1 MKKIIKEQTKKV
13 DCSACGNPEQCRV
26 CMFQFMIKPS
36 KNNNNK
42 PYFVGDFDSFFSEK
56 FQNNSSLKSLYSLL
70 VSKNIYQFTY
80 ADFVKKYAC
89 DLVNKSGDES
99 LWGKETIGICK
110 TTLPPE
116 PIKKSTPIE
125 IIQKYSNQGIFPFT
139 KGKLVTNAD
148 GINGYYE
155 KEGKHQG
162 REGIFII
169 QAPNKEG
176 VTNYGF
182 YIDGENVFNGVH
194 KIQNIIHES
203 KRKKKNISERHDRD
217 LRVLHLLK
225 EVSRINETKKKLV
238 LEALSPGQA
247 KAELQKVTAKYF
259 STEVDFLDQIQME
272 NYTAQIIDL
281 LNKEYK
287 GNIFGW
293 FRRAIELAS
302 VTIPGESG
310 EESEIRPKTDRYIQM
325 LAELNGIQTKA
336 LFYDPTTTEIE
347 NGQYEAILP
356 ESVRG
361 LVKTGLKV
369 YRPKITTKDE
379 NSFRTKEVSKESCQ
393 TELRTIYSEAQGT
406 FRNNKDYCKS
416 QTFQDRKDYLKDC
429 YNKSNFKKTANIV
442 TANQNRFYQM
452 YEQLYRGIM
461 TNRDGGTTR
470 LPNECAFKN

>member
-1 MKKIIKEQTKKV
+1 MDVNRFELFKKWMDDARTNLADEDFKEFEAQHDNAIKFTKV
-13 DCSACGNPEQCRV
+13 WFTNYDDIDELRALLSDG
-26 CMFQFMIKPS
+26 ILTPS
-36 KNNNNK
+36 ELENK
-42 PYFVGDFDSFFSEK
+42 TFW
-56 FQNNSSLKSLYSLL
+56 
-70 VSKNIYQFTY
+70 
-80 ADFVKKYAC
+80 KKYAC
-89 DLVNKSGDES
+89 DLVNKNPDPSIWKDGIEYC
-99 LWGKETIGICK
+99 KE
-110 TTLPPE
+110 E
-116 PIKKSTPIE
+116 PKPKKSTPIE
-125 IIQKYSNQGIFPFT
+125 IIQKYSDQGIFPFT

-176 VTNYGF
+176 VVNYGF
-182 YIDGENVFNGVH
+182 FIDGENRFNGVH
-194 KIQNIIHES
+194 KIQNVIHES
-203 KRKKKNISERHDRD
+203 KRNKKNISERFDRD

-247 KAELQKVTAKYF
+247 KAELQKVIAKYF
-259 STEVDFLDQIQME
+259 STDVDFLDQIQME

-281 LNKEYK
+281 LNKDYK

-293 FRRAIELAS
+293 FRQAIKLAS

-310 EESEIRPKTDRYIQM
+310 EESEMREKTDRYTQM
-325 LAELNGIQTKA
+325 LADLNGIQTKA

-347 NGQYEAILP
+347 NGQYESILP
-356 ESVRG
+356 ESIKG
-361 LVKTGLKV
+361 LVKTGFKV
-369 YRPKITTKDE
+369 YRPKITNKDE
-379 NSFRTKEVSKESCQ
+379 SSFRTKEVSKESCQ

-416 QTFQDRKDYLKDC
+416 QTFQDRKDYLVNC
-429 YNKSNFKKTANIV
+429 YNKSYFKKTANIV
-442 TANQNRFYQM
+442 TANENRFYQM
-452 YEQLYRGIM
+452 YEQLYRGVM

>member
-1 MKKIIKEQTKKV
+1 MKKIIKEDNKKV

-42 PYFVGDFDSFFSEK
+42 PYFVGDLDSFLSQK
-56 FQNNSSLKSLYSLL
+56 FQNGSSLKSLYNLL
-70 VSKNIYQFTY
+70 VSKNIYQLTY
-80 ADFVKKYAC
+80 TDFVKKYAC
-89 DLVNKSGDES
+89 DIVTKSNVETWGDAFE
-99 LWGKETIGICK
+99 ICK
-110 TTLPPE
+110 STLPPE
-116 PIKKSTPIE
+116 PPKKSTPIE
-125 IIQKYSNQGIFPFT
+125 IIQKYHDQGIFPFT
-139 KGKLVTNAD
+139 KGEIVTNKD

-155 KEGKHQG
+155 KSGKNKG
-162 REGIFII
+162 RDGTFII

-176 VTNYGF
+176 VAHYGF
-182 YIDGENVFNGVH
+182 FIDGERKFEGVH

-203 KRKKKNISERHDRD
+203 KRKKKNISERFDRD

-225 EVSRINETKKKLV
+225 EVSRINKTKKKIV
-238 LEALSPGQA
+238 LEQTDSPAQA
-247 KAELQKVTAKYF
+247 KATLQKTIAKYF
-259 STEVDFLDQIQME
+259 STDVDFLDPAQME
-272 NYTAQIIDL
+272 NYTAQVIDL
-281 LNKEYK
+281 LNNNYK

-293 FRRAIELAS
+293 FRQAIKLAS
-302 VTIPGESG
+302 ITIPGESG
-310 EESEIRPKTDRYIQM
+310 EDSEMSEKTDRYTQM
-325 LAELNGIQTKA
+325 LADLNGIQTKA

-442 TANQNRFYQM
+442 TANENRFYQM
-452 YEQLYRGIM
+452 YEQLYRG
-461 TNRDGGTTR
+461 D
-470 LPNECAFKN
+470 